1 MKKIVI
7 SIALLIAGF
16 YPTTFAQNSQDSKDG
31 SYEKRKLK
39 LNEVNFISSYYQ
51 QDGNTSAVS
60 GGIGSEAL
68 SDVGTSL
75 DLSFSKY
82 DFKNRLHTFNV
93 DLNVDHYTSASSDRI
108 DSPKGVETISSAS
121 RSDTHFYPSLSWN
134 VKNDKTGI
142 TKGISLSYSTEYD
155 YKSYG
160 INLNFTK
167 LSKDKN
173 REFTVKGGAFFD
185 TWSVILPIEN
195 RPEGYG
201 SGSEKDNDPIDYK
214 PRNSY
219 NLAFSLSQ
227 VINKRMQV
235 LAIVEP
241 SYQEGLL
248 STPFHRV
255 YFTDG
260 IENVER
266 LPGKR
271 FKLPIGMRLSYFLGD
286 RTIIRAFYRY
296 YLDNWGMTANTI
308 NLEGT
313 VKLSPYLSISPFYR
327 FNQQTAV
334 KYFNPYG
341 LNKSTS
347 AYYTSD
353 YDISAFN
360 TNFIGSGVRIMPPN
374 GVMGI
379 KEFSS
384 LELRYGHYTRT
395 TGMVANIV
403 TLAMKFK

>member
-7 SIALLIAGF
+7 SVALLLAGF
-16 YPTTFAQNSQDSKDG
+16 SQHSFAQTSKDTEES

-39 LNEVNFISSYYQ
+39 LEEVNFISSYYH
-51 QDGNTSAVS
+51 QDGNTSAVT

-68 SDVGTSL
+68 SDIGTSL
-75 DLSFSKY
+75 DLRFTKY
-82 DFKNRLHTFNV
+82 DWKNRQHTFNL
-93 DLNVDHYTSASSDRI
+93 DLNIDHYTSASSDKI
-108 DSPKGVETISSAS
+108 DPLTVSSAS
-121 RSDTHFYPSLSWN
+121 KSDTHFYPSLSWN
-134 VKNDKTGI
+134 VNDSKTGI

-185 TWSVILPIEN
+185 TWSVILPLEN
-195 RPEGYG
+195 RPSGYG
-201 SGSEKDNDPIDYK
+201 TGAEGDRDPIAYK

-219 NLAFSLSQ
+219 NVAFSLSQ

-260 IENVER
+260 TENVER

-313 VKLSPYLSISPFYR
+313 IKLNPYLSLSPFYR

-341 LNKSTS
+341 VNKSTS
-347 AYYTSD
+347 NYYSSD

-360 TNFIGSGVRIMPPN
+360 TNFVGTGFRIMPPN
-374 GVMGI
+374 GVFGI
-379 KEFSS
+379 KEFNS

-403 TLAMKFK
+403 TMAMKFK